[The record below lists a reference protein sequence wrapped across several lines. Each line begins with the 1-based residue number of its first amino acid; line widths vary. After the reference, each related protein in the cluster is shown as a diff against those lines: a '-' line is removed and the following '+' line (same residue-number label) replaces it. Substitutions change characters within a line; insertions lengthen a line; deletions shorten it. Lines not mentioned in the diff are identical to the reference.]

1 MLITAKFDN
10 FCGSLET
17 EKEIFFFFLIPS
29 SGKTGHPLLN
39 AGEMSKCKAQ
49 SYRIFP
55 HLKTLGMVLFR
66 PNIQEVSTSKAIDLP
81 KY

>member
-1 MLITAKFDN
+1 MR
-10 FCGSLET
+10 
-17 EKEIFFFFLIPS
+17 IPS
-29 SGKTGHPLLN
+29 NDQHVEGAPLHNSGKTGHPLLN

-66 PNIQEVSTSKAIDLP
+66 PNIQEGAPPHMSMRP
-81 KY
+81 